1 MNATSAGDACH
12 PRTSCILGPR
22 RPGSRMKR
30 MHTTSTIK
38 TSQQESNPHTTPETT
53 EDPTTPKA
61 KRVRPV
67 SRAEDNPMD
76 TDMDEDN
83 SEKEENPGV
92 SSFLLSGP
100 VTQSSDSIQKMDKL
114 RKLLKEALSVASAL
128 ANAPSSNI
136 HWD

>member
-1 MNATSAGDACH
+1 
-12 PRTSCILGPR
+12 
-22 RPGSRMKR
+22 
-30 MHTTSTIK
+30 
-38 TSQQESNPHTTPETT
+38 
-53 EDPTTPKA
+53 
-61 KRVRPV
+61 
-67 SRAEDNPMD
+67 MD

>member
-1 MNATSAGDACH
+1 
-12 PRTSCILGPR
+12 
-22 RPGSRMKR
+22 